1 MGALTAVTPTRTGVA
16 VTGNNVASSDTIAAA
31 LLGTKGANLEIL
43 NGSASA
49 DNMTIS
55 DAGSSPAG
63 TPATSYPGTVAA
75 GQNKVFYIAPSQADP
90 TTGLVTV
97 THSQT
102 TTVTYKLTSLG

>member
-1 MGALTAVTPTRTGVA
+1 MGALAAVTPNRAGVA
-16 VTGNNVASSDTIAAA
+16 ITPANVAASDTIAAA

-55 DAGSSPAG
+55 DAGASPAG
-63 TPATSYPGTVAA
+63 TPAVSYPATVAA
-75 GQNKVFYIAPSQADP
+75 GQNKVFYIAPSQADL
-90 TTGLVTV
+90 TTGLVTI

-102 TTVTYKLTSLG
+102 PTVTYKLQSLG